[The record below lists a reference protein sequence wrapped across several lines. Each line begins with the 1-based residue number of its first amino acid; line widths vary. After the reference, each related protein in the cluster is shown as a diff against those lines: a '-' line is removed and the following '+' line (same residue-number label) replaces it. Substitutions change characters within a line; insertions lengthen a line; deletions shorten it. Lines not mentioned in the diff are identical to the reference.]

1 VSIVHIYRSLR
12 NYRISLEISC
22 CHYIQNCVVGTS
34 RPPYPRLRPHCRPPP
49 AHAGGCHCFSSP
61 FSPPSSRPQ
70 IMSRR
75 ATPGQAAQ
83 NQQTIK
89 SLLKLET
96 NKICADCKR
105 NKRQCPPPMPLTRA
119 WYRGFWSH
127 CILTYLFLR
136 PAMGVLELGY
146 LYLHSVLGYPSGNGH
161 TH

>member
-1 VSIVHIYRSLR
+1 MATIYKTAWLARPARRIRALGRTADRHRRMREVAIVSL
-12 NYRISLEISC
+12 L
-22 CHYIQNCVVGTS
+22 
-34 RPPYPRLRPHCRPPP
+34 L
-49 AHAGGCHCFSSP
+49 
-61 FSPPSSRPQ
+61 SPPSSRPQ

-105 NKRQCPPPMPLTRA
+105 NKRQWPPPMPLTRA
-119 WYRGFWSH
+119 WYRGFGSH
-127 CILTYLFLR
+127 CILTSLFLR